1 MDLRGKSYVGL
12 QSQTFAYFVYNASC
26 AVSRCLGRFLL
37 SVFLDAFPF
46 DLTVS
51 ITSISPQFDLVRL
64 RVETSREF
72 NGLFLLQAVPGVRTL
87 CFICRR
93 HDPVDSRFDEVRKA
107 FKTLGVEISGFIFA
121 WISLPQAN

>member
-1 MDLRGKSYVGL
+1 MSWVSLHMKSP
-12 QSQTFAYFVYNASC
+12 YNALRFVLARHICSFNYL
-26 AVSRCLGRFLL
+26 CLFEFIFLY
-37 SVFLDAFPF
+37 FF
-46 DLTVS
+46 
-51 ITSISPQFDLVRL
+51 
-64 RVETSREF
+64 EF

-121 WISLPQAN
+121 WIFLPKRINRVCRFDGFL

>member
-1 MDLRGKSYVGL
+1 MKSP
-12 QSQTFAYFVYNASC
+12 YNALRFVLARHICSFNYL
-26 AVSRCLGRFLL
+26 CLFEFIFLY
-37 SVFLDAFPF
+37 FF
-46 DLTVS
+46 
-51 ITSISPQFDLVRL
+51 
-64 RVETSREF
+64 EF

-121 WISLPQAN
+121 WIFLPKRINRVCRFDGFL